1 MFHIIHSETG
11 ALIFLS
17 SFHDDVPKDYR
28 QVSLTAVKQRFEDE
42 RYEEIGK
49 EKVGE
54 LFCLHLL
61 MSDTQSKAIWQD
73 IVNFK

>member
-1 MFHIIHSETG
+1 MG

-54 LFCLHLL
+54 RSFRLL
-61 MSDTQSKAIWQD
+61 MSDTQSTATIWQAAVD
-73 IVNFK
+73 FK